1 MRKSLLLLAFFAL
14 TFVSC
19 NKQNDSERTI
29 KFWHFWSEPNQ
40 KQALMDL
47 ISKFE
52 KENNCKVE
60 LTELSWN
67 DGKTKLIAAF
77 NSGTG
82 PDVLELG
89 SDWVAQFSSTGVL
102 AELDKDTM
110 QIDKFIEF
118 SKEPCF
124 WENKIYALPWV
135 VDTRVLYFNSDI
147 LMKSGRDVNPP
158 DTYDQLLEL
167 SRAVHLGN
175 DIYGFGANGSDPH
188 RLYKKILP
196 FFWSYGGEIFDKN
209 GKLVLYSN
217 ANARALAMYVE
228 LSKAGMIETQRQLDA
243 AFIQG
248 KIAFWI
254 SGSWMLEKIKNENP
268 KLNFGVSKL
277 PGVETFPGFSFAGGE
292 YIAINAKTKKVDL
305 ARTFAKYITDGANT
319 IEFCKKV
326 NEAGFPADKKYYNDP
341 FFAKSEYKKV
351 FAEQLEHSKMTP
363 VHPNWLDIEEI
374 IENAVVQVMYE
385 KQGAEQALKNAQD
398 EIELLL
404 KK

>member
-1 MRKSLLLLAFFAL
+1 MKTKLSLLILALVLL
-14 TFVSC
+14 SC
-19 NKQNDSERTI
+19 SKSSKTEETI

-40 KQALMDL
+40 KKALIEL
-47 ISKFE
+47 IEKFE
-52 KENNCKVE
+52 LEYNCKVE

-102 AELDKDTM
+102 AELNADSM
-110 QIDKFIEF
+110 NIERYIDF
-118 SKEPCF
+118 SLSPSY
-124 WENKIYALPWV
+124 WDNRIYAIPWV
-135 VDTRVLYFNSDI
+135 VDTRVLFFNKDI
-147 LMKSGRDVNPP
+147 LMQSGRDVNPP
-158 DTYDQLLEL
+158 DTYSQLLEM

-175 DIYGFGANGSDPH
+175 NIYGFGANGSDRH

-196 FFWSYGGEIFDKN
+196 IFWSYGGDIFDDK
-209 GKLVLYSN
+209 GRLILYSPEN
-217 ANARALAMYVE
+217 VHALAMYAE

-248 KIAFWI
+248 KIAFWV
-254 SGSWMLEKIKNENP
+254 SGGWLLEKIKNENP

-277 PGVETFPGFSFAGGE
+277 PGLNSFPGYSFAGGE
-292 YIAINAKTKKVDL
+292 YLAINAKTDIIELAKDL
-305 ARTFAKYITDGANT
+305 INFITDGKNT

-326 NEAGFPADKKYYNDP
+326 NEAGFPADKNFYNNEY
-341 FFAKSEYKKV
+341 FANSEYKRV
-351 FAEQLEHSKMTP
+351 FAEQLEVSKMTP
-363 VHPNWLDIEEI
+363 VHPKWLDIEEI
-374 IENAVVQVMYE
+374 IENAVVQVIYDKLTPE
-385 KQGAEQALKNAQD
+385 AALKAAHED
-398 EIELLL
+398 ILLML